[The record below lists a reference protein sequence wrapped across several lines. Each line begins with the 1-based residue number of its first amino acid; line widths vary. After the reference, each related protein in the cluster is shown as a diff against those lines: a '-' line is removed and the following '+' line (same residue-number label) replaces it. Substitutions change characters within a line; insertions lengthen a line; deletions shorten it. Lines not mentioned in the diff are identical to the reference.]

1 MPIVELNNQDDLIE
15 YKKNYNKIIMQ
26 FSASWCGP
34 CRRITPLIKN
44 RIENINNNQNLYV
57 YIDIDKHRPLA
68 NQFNISSIPTFYI
81 YDKESEVLSEPITT
95 SDIAELIKYCI
106 NKDIPISECVS

>member
-1 MPIVELNNQDDLIE
+1 MPIVELNKQEDLLE
-15 YKKNYNKIIMQ
+15 YKQKYNKIIMQ

-57 YIDIDKHRPLA
+57 YIDVDNHRALA
-68 NQFNISSIPTFYI
+68 NEFSVSSIPTFYI
-81 YDKESEVLSEPITT
+81 HDKESDTLTKPITT
-95 SDIAELIKYCI
+95 SDIADLSKYCI
-106 NKDIPISECVS
+106 NNGIPISECVY